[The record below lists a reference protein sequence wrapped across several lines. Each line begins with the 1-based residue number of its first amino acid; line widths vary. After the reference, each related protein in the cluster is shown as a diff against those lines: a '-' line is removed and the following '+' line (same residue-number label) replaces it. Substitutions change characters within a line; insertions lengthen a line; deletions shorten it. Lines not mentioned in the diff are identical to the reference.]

1 MQTPCRQCS
10 AKCSRPSIAR
20 RASTCLFLASNASP
34 SMSAPRTPSPS
45 SRPANVASTVASSS
59 RKAWSPRSE
68 RVAADRNPPP
78 RPKLGVRRP
87 LIVVPP
93 TDRIL
98 LRRDVA
104 RINIVHST
112 EYSYRSAVGLTRH
125 RLMLRPDDSHDLR
138 LHPAAPAGEP
148 KRPLVHWPH
157 DPFDNSICFLEW
169 PESLRTKRLSIVS
182 TLDLT
187 HHPDGPPLP
196 VYSLDPAAA
205 AFPFSYAAEETP

>member
-10 AKCSRPSIAR
+10 AKCSRPSIGR

-93 TDRIL
+93 TERIL

-104 RINIVHST
+104 GITMVPLPD
-112 EYSYRSAVGLTRH
+112 YSSFNTVGRTRP
-125 RLMLRPDDSHDLR
+125 RLILRPGGSEDLR
-138 LHPAAPAGEP
+138 FPHVALDVEP
-148 KRPLVHWPH
+148 KGWLVDWTH
-157 DPFDNSICFLEW
+157 DAFDNSICFLE
-169 PESLRTKRLSIVS
+169 
-182 TLDLT
+182 
-187 HHPDGPPLP
+187 
-196 VYSLDPAAA
+196 
-205 AFPFSYAAEETP
+205 